1 MPLSLAPGLALT
13 VALST
18 PARAQE
24 AVRLEI
30 VRAGLVDGPPP
41 SLVVH
46 PRVDL
51 VSLEVRLACGRVS
64 ASHQGAAEL
73 AVPVTV
79 PIDAPLG
86 AHTCTGRLAIR
97 LTDGSEGEM
106 PLSFGIEVLP
116 ALALSVSPADLD
128 LAGGTLLVR
137 GSRPLA
143 SAEARL
149 VGETGDQ
156 GLAMPAEPEGDGL
169 RLRWTPPAAEILQ
182 IAVTAVDG
190 HGFAAGLDLYPWS
203 YAVPHEDVVFE
214 TGQAVVRPA
223 EEGKLEAAWA
233 RVQEVTARYGKVA
246 PVNLYVAGYTDT
258 VGAAASNL
266 ALSEARAKAI
276 ARWFQARGFAGS
288 IHYQGLGEQG
298 LAVPTPDEFDEERNR
313 RADYIVAAQA
323 PPTSERLPAA
333 RWTPLR

>member
-1 MPLSLAPGLALT
+1 MLPAVLAL
-13 VALST
+13 ALST
-18 PARAQE
+18 PTHAQDAVTME
-24 AVRLEI
+24 AVRFGQVGVATPGMSFHVHQDADNLRLRVDCGGKVQERHGPA
-30 VRAGLVDGPPP
+30 RAGETIDLRFEVPVGSYTCTGSLSGEFADGTTGEAPIRFGIQMLPPMKITLLP
-41 SLVVH
+41 EGLSLAERHVALTLDRKASKVEVVA
-46 PRVDL
+46 L
-51 VSLEVRLACGRVS
+51 
-64 ASHQGAAEL
+64 GAKGAEL
-73 AVPVTV
+73 AQGLLPTEAA
-79 PIDAPLG
+79 PGTRIDAEWG
-86 AHTCTGRLAIR
+86 APSGEPIKLRIR
-97 LTDGSEGEM
+97 AFDEHGFYSE
-106 PLSFGIEVLP
+106 
-116 ALALSVSPADLD
+116 
-128 LAGGTLLVR
+128 LLV
-137 GSRPLA
+137 S
-143 SAEARL
+143 
-149 VGETGDQ
+149 V
-156 GLAMPAEPEGDGL
+156 
-169 RLRWTPPAAEILQ
+169 
-182 IAVTAVDG
+182 
-190 HGFAAGLDLYPWS
+190 WS
-203 YAVPHEDVVFE
+203 YAIPHEDVVFE

-313 RADYIVAAQA
+313 RADYLVAAQA